1 MLPWRPV
8 VRQAY
13 SSSTAI
19 ALRVPVRMS
28 HTRAYAARRVSWPLW
43 LGIAGASV
51 AAAMAVPALP
61 LYLEAPMD
69 RSVKEPKSSMDVP
82 VYMQTAGTNVNH
94 TSSILRLVGFGVRTV
109 TFLGFHVYVAG
120 LYVAEDALEASRK
133 PLASGDVDLEKQ
145 LQDWLEAGV
154 PCAIRIMPVRSTDF
168 AHLRDGLVR
177 AINVRAKHAR
187 ALPDTY
193 DMSDEVEKSLSRNVH
208 DLKSLFPRTKVH
220 RGHALDLVVQKT
232 QAHTYGLSLQY
243 NGTELG
249 FVESER
255 VSERVSRRPF
265 TLPVSLLL
273 AYVGMHPDISEALRT
288 SIRHGLTHEL
298 P

>member
-1 MLPWRPV
+1 M
-8 VRQAY
+8 
-13 SSSTAI
+13 
-19 ALRVPVRMS
+19 
-28 HTRAYAARRVSWPLW
+28 
-43 LGIAGASV
+43 
-51 AAAMAVPALP
+51 
-61 LYLEAPMD
+61 
-69 RSVKEPKSSMDVP
+69 
-82 VYMQTAGTNVNH
+82 
-94 TSSILRLVGFGVRTV
+94 
-109 TFLGFHVYVAG
+109 
-120 LYVAEDALEASRK
+120 
-133 PLASGDVDLEKQ
+133 
-145 LQDWLEAGV
+145 

-193 DMSDEVEKSLSRNVH
+193 DMSDEVENSLSRNVH
-208 DLKSLFPRTKVH
+208 DLKSLFPRTKVQ
-220 RGHALDLVVQKT
+220 RGHALDLIRQQT
-232 QAHTYGLSLQY
+232 QATPYGLSLQY

-255 VSERVSRRPF
+255 VSAHGSRRPF

-273 AYVGMHPDISEALRT
+273 AYVGVHPDISEALRT

>member
-1 MLPWRPV
+1 M
-8 VRQAY
+8 
-13 SSSTAI
+13 
-19 ALRVPVRMS
+19 
-28 HTRAYAARRVSWPLW
+28 
-43 LGIAGASV
+43 
-51 AAAMAVPALP
+51 
-61 LYLEAPMD
+61 
-69 RSVKEPKSSMDVP
+69 
-82 VYMQTAGTNVNH
+82 
-94 TSSILRLVGFGVRTV
+94 
-109 TFLGFHVYVAG
+109 
-120 LYVAEDALEASRK
+120 
-133 PLASGDVDLEKQ
+133 DLEKQ
-145 LQDWLEAGV
+145 LRDWLEAGV